1 MGQQPWSWGGEGI
14 CGAELLLH
22 LAGGREVNG
31 WASTILTGVKASN
44 INSTKAEKPRSKTRN
59 QITSNQLFFFKLW
72 ALRSR
77 IWVLYP
83 QSHWEA
89 RARLPP
95 SPSWQRVLKVCS
107 GLKCAMNLS
116 WGCTAWFF
124 SGAFSTPEPLCHAGI
139 SILQSTPEGPTRGV
153 SPTPVL
159 DFYTLSAILCH
170 PSRKKEPQSKSNIF
184 YRIIFVD
191 K

>member
-31 WASTILTGVKASN
+31 WASTILTGIKASN

-59 QITSNQLFFFKLW
+59 QITSNQLFFFFNCELW
-72 ALRSR
+72 KSR
-77 IWVLYP
+77 IWVLDP

-95 SPSWQRVLKVCS
+95 SPSWQRVLK
-107 GLKCAMNLS
+107 
-116 WGCTAWFF
+116 
-124 SGAFSTPEPLCHAGI
+124 GAFRFEMCNESLTGLYSMVFLWCFLNPWAALPCRHKHSAVNPRGTHARCLAHTSSWFLYTICH
-139 SILQSTPEGPTRGV
+139 PV
-153 SPTPVL
+153 SP
-159 DFYTLSAILCH
+159 F
-170 PSRKKEPQSKSNIF
+170 KEKGTSKQIQHF
-184 YRIIFVD
+184 L
-191 K
+191 